1 MPSFDDIRWTVSE
14 FQKHTRHLAQD
25 QLTWFRTESA
35 FKWVEL
41 NDAKGVK
48 EAARRIHE
56 DSFPG
61 DLSLGSIPSDPLDQD
76 FCFDNS
82 AMGYLSKEEGKRLK
96 GYPGVLDKLS
106 GDNNAHEQQRLVQWV
121 KATIEENASSRS
133 TWA

>member
-1 MPSFDDIRWTVSE
+1 MPSFDEIRSVVSE

-41 NDAKGVK
+41 SDEKGVE

-56 DSFPG
+56 DSFP
-61 DLSLGSIPSDPLDQD
+61 LPLGSGHSDLDQG

-82 AMGYLSKEEGKRLK
+82 AMGYLSKEEAKGLK

-106 GDNNAHEQQRLVQWV
+106 ADKGNAHEQQRLVQWV
-121 KATIEENASSRS
+121 KATIEERAEHAS
-133 TWA
+133 